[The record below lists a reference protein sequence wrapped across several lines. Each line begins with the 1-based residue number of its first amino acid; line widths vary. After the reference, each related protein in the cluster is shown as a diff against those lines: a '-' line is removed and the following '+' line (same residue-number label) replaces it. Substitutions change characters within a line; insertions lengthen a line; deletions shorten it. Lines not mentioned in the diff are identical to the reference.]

1 MPVIAC
7 LCAIYADGKN
17 NLFSYIFAKVE
28 SIFGI
33 AVTSMGAVFSH
44 LDCNRVGRI
53 QVNHLNT
60 ELERIRSRSIVRTH
74 IQGHNLVVLSNK
86 LLAVSEGIEMI
97 HVCRFLPVLVIIDDT
112 QTATFVL
119 IFIITYICK
128 GSHERAAPVDSSAAV
143 AFSSAVVIGV
153 PPVCIHEVCLGE
165 ARKNFP
171 ASESNVRNRA
181 DTIDKHVGRNL
192 FGYRGIIRFGDGKG
206 ITFENKFFELVNTV
220 GTGCDISSVTNT
232 YRSAGKRSRTV
243 LRIKHFSGND
253 RRSKLHDRI
262 EHGFPVFK

>member
-7 LCAIYADGKN
+7 LCAIYTDCKN
-17 NLFSYIFAKVE
+17 NLFSYIFAEVE
-28 SIFGI
+28 SIFRI
-33 AVTSMGAVFSH
+33 AVASVCAVFSH
-44 LDCNRVGRI
+44 LDCDRVGRI
-53 QVNHLNT
+53 QVNYLNT
-60 ELERIRSRSIVRTH
+60 ELERVGSGSIVRTH
-74 IQGHNLVVLSNK
+74 IQGHNLVVRCDK

-97 HVCRFLPVLVIIDDT
+97 QVCRFLSILVVIDDT
-112 QTATFVL
+112 QSAALVL

-128 GSHERAAPVDSSAAV
+128 GSHESAAPVDSSAAV
-143 AFSSAVVIGV
+143 AFSSAVIIGV

-181 DTIDKHVGRNL
+181 DTIDKHVGRNF
-192 FGYRGIIRFGDGKG
+192 FGYRAIIRLGDGKG

-262 EHGFPVFK
+262 EHGFAVFK

>member
-1 MPVIAC
+1 M
-7 LCAIYADGKN
+7 
-17 NLFSYIFAKVE
+17 
-28 SIFGI
+28 
-33 AVTSMGAVFSH
+33 
-44 LDCNRVGRI
+44 
-53 QVNHLNT
+53 
-60 ELERIRSRSIVRTH
+60 RTH
-74 IQGHNLVVLSNK
+74 IQGHNLVVLSNEF
-86 LLAVSEGIEMI
+86 LAVSEGIEMI
-97 HVCRFLPVLVIIDDT
+97 QICRFLSVLFVIDDT
-112 QTATFVL
+112 QGAALVL

-143 AFSSAVVIGV
+143 AFSSAVI
-153 PPVCIHEVCLGE
+153 IGE

-181 DTIDKHVGRNL
+181 DTIDKHVGRNF
-192 FGYRGIIRFGDGKG
+192 FGYRAIIRLGDGKG

-262 EHGFPVFK
+262 EHGFAVFK